1 MLKITP
7 CQEVTCSC
15 SLYVAKSATI
25 RKPILASYFSS
36 CPVKSENCQH
46 LCTLTTASSNN
57 NTSTAAANK
66 SAKGNVFC
74 ATLPCPVSYFIF
86 IFFFSASSPLHVHIH
101 KYQYTNRIPD
111 AVIFNILHLR
121 CICSALFGNL
131 RNFEIALRILS
142 IAKLRA
148 QFRNCVHSTQFGNT
162 ITTRFQRFL

>member
-86 IFFFSASSPLHVHIH
+86 IFFF
-101 KYQYTNRIPD
+101 Q
-111 AVIFNILHLR
+111 LHLHYMYIYISTSTPTGYQMPSSLIS
-121 CICSALFGNL
+121 CICDVYVPRFLAIYAISKL
-131 RNFEIALRILS
+131 RCAFCQLPNCVPNFEIAYILHNLE
-142 IAKLRA
+142 I
-148 QFRNCVHSTQFGNT
+148 Q
-162 ITTRFQRFL
+162 